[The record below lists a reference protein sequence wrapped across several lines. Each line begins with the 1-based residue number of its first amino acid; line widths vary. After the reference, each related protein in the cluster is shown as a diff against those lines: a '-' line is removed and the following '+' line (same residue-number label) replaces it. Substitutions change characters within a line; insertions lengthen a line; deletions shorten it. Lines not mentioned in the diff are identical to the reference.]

1 MGRKAVYSSGAER
14 QKAYRQRVALTRLE
28 PTPTVSVR
36 KIKQRR
42 VSRPARLRNI
52 EAEAE
57 DLLSEYQ
64 EWAESLPE
72 SLRDT
77 DQGVRLLETIE
88 RLELVLQTLMEIDP
102 PLGFGR
108 D

>member
-14 QKAYRQRVALTRLE
+14 QKAYRQRVALARVE
-28 PTPTVSVR
+28 PPSAVR
-36 KIKQRR
+36 KIKQRGA
-42 VSRPARLRNI
+42 SRPTRLRNM

-77 DQGVRLLETIE
+77 GQGLRLLETIE
-88 RLELVLQTLMEIDP
+88 RLELVLQTLTEIDP

>member
-14 QKAYRQRVALTRLE
+14 QKAYRQRVALARLE
-28 PTPTVSVR
+28 PPPAVK

-42 VSRPARLRNI
+42 ASRPTRLRRM
-52 EAEAE
+52 EADAE

-64 EWAESLPE
+64 EWAERVPE
-72 SLRDT
+72 SFRDT
-77 DQGVRLLETIE
+77 DQGLRLLETIE
-88 RLELVLQTLMEIDP
+88 RLELVLQTLTEIDP